1 MIRRA
6 RRVREQRS
14 VEMGAL
20 ISKKEKNNN
29 VATTEAT
36 TTVEQPKKQKV
47 GGFTAFRAS
56 LNRARYLSEDWVY
69 LLLLGSI
76 MSLLAL
82 FMDFITENTNKFHQW
97 AYDQADQIE
106 VGIWRIL
113 ATYGVWTMFFV
124 VMIFLAALL
133 TRLIAPQAIGSGI
146 PEIKTIFR
154 GVILKEY
161 LTMRTM
167 LAKFVGLTLTI
178 GCGLPLGKEGP
189 LVHMSSVVASQ
200 LSRLVHS
207 FQGIYENES
216 RSSEMLAA
224 GCAVGVA
231 CTFSAPIGGVLF
243 SIEVTS
249 VFFAVRNYWRGFFAA
264 GCAATISRVVTTL
277 LKDPELDFNA
287 QFQTR
292 FPTGKAFTLQEF
304 PIFAMMGFVLGIVGA
319 AFIVVHRNIVLF
331 LRRNDIAKMLFQR
344 YWMIYP
350 ILISFL
356 FGTITYPEALG
367 QFMAGRKKFTST
379 VPDLFN
385 NCIWSNTTYGET
397 CSETVTNSWTGLS
410 HENSIF
416 ISLVVF
422 QIVFFFLSIICSTL
436 PIPAGMFIS
445 AFVLG
450 AAFGRT
456 IGEIVAICLDG
467 EIESGGKMQSLYPG
481 VYAVIGA
488 AALAGA
494 ITHTVSVCVIVFEVT
509 GQIIT
514 LLPIMISVI
523 IAVTVCSY
531 LQPSIYDSV
540 IRIKHLPY
548 LPDIRHTP
556 SIFHT
561 ITVDRIMVT
570 PVKCIPRDCT
580 YRHVR
585 IALNTMP
592 KLRAFPVV
600 DSICLFYE
608 PISVTEA
615 KRLEEGK
622 RRVTAAIVRAATLT
636 SVGRGENGEGDGGDK
651 SPEPSRRRNRFTIV
665 PVSREGSLDNDDV
678 FEKKEEME
686 KEEEQRRL
694 KVEEQIR
701 QTLSV
706 QDGRP
711 KALSTTSILSV
722 PGLASN
728 YATVHSTIGVKPIPI
743 KSLSGF
749 LRSLT
754 RRNSTSRKKDSEEQT
769 MFDLVGE
776 ERYEWED
783 SILDE
788 SIDFSSVLV
797 DSTPFQIVSHSS
809 LFKVHSLFSLLGLNR
824 AYVTEQGRLVGVVA
838 LKEIRD
844 AIERGQSGQL
854 LPTAANEK
862 EDDEEEG
869 GEAKQEESSH
879 DVYDDD
885 SSDYEDNLQ
894 GKLEVVPRL
903 EEATTLVAS
912 DHLQL
917 QMMRQ
922 TMSSRESSLT
932 NLSRI
937 GSERAR
943 WRMDEMTTRRRRKG
957 LMSRRI
963 GMKGRETERR
973 AVNTPSSNE
982 SQLLGL
988 HRETT
993 TDDEGEVDQGKEKE
1007 VRGPP
1012 RIEVKRASEDTV
1024 GSLPWMPFAL
1034 QIDEEDEGN
1043 EMGVERTERRH
1054 RRHVQFHT
1062 GDAKCDCDEEE
1073 KSSG

>member
-1 MIRRA
+1 MIAIRRA

-133 TRLIAPQAIGSGI
+133 TRLIAPQAIAVPQKYVGKNSIRGSLDEEPVSSLISRQSGRGSGI

-397 CSETVTNSWTGLS
+397 CSE
-410 HENSIF
+410 
-416 ISLVVF
+416 
-422 QIVFFFLSIICSTL
+422 FFLSIICSTL

-556 SIFHT
+556 SI
-561 ITVDRIMVT
+561 
-570 PVKCIPRDCT
+570 
-580 YRHVR
+580 HVR

-600 DSICLFYE
+600 DSISSMALLGSVNRYTLLKMLNDQ
-608 PISVTEA
+608 VTEA

-932 NLSRI
+932 NLSR
-937 GSERAR
+937 
-943 WRMDEMTTRRRRKG
+943 
-957 LMSRRI
+957 
-963 GMKGRETERR
+963 
-973 AVNTPSSNE
+973 
-982 SQLLGL
+982 
-988 HRETT
+988 ETT

-1043 EMGVERTERRH
+1043 EMGVESFDPEQSEDIDGTSNSTREMRNAIVMKKRNQRFGTNGEIKNHMSLRKHSRS
-1054 RRHVQFHT
+1054 QAENI
-1062 GDAKCDCDEEE
+1062 GE
-1073 KSSG
+1073 

>member
-1 MIRRA
+1 M
-6 RRVREQRS
+6 
-14 VEMGAL
+14 
-20 ISKKEKNNN
+20 
-29 VATTEAT
+29 ATLTL
-36 TTVEQPKKQKV
+36 V
-47 GGFTAFRAS
+47 
-56 LNRARYLSEDWVY
+56 
-69 LLLLGSI
+69 
-76 MSLLAL
+76 
-82 FMDFITENTNKFHQW
+82 MDFITDNTNKFHQW
-97 AYDQADQIE
+97 AYDQAYQIDI
-106 VGIWRIL
+106 GIWRIL

-124 VMIFLAALL
+124 LMIGLAALL

-167 LAKFVGLTLTI
+167 LAKFVGLTLTL
-178 GCGLPLGKEGP
+178 GAGLPLGKEGP

-264 GCAATISRVVTTL
+264 ACAATISRVITTL
-277 LKDPELDFNA
+277 LKDPELDMNA

-292 FPTGKAFTLQEF
+292 FPTGKAYTLQEL
-304 PIFAMMGFVLGIVGA
+304 PIFVLIGFVLGIYGA
-319 AFIVVHRNIVLF
+319 TYIVVHRNIVLF
-331 LRRNDIAKMLFQR
+331 LRRNHIAKILFQKF
-344 YWMIYP
+344 WMIYP

-356 FGTITYPEALG
+356 FGTVTYPEALG
-367 QFMAGRKKFTST
+367 QFMTGRKKFTQT

-385 NCIWSNTTYGET
+385 NCIWSNTTFGDV
-397 CSETVTNSWTGLS
+397 CSESVTNSWTGQS

-422 QIVFFFLSIICSTL
+422 QIVFFFLTILCSTL

-445 AFVLG
+445 VFVLG

-467 EIESGGKMQSLYPG
+467 NIYSGGKMQSLYPG
-481 VYAVIGA
+481 AYAVIGA
-488 AALAGA
+488 AALSGA
-494 ITHTVSVCVIVFEVT
+494 VTHTVSVAVIVFEVT
-509 GQIIT
+509 GQMLL
-514 LLPIMISVI
+514 LLPVMISVI
-523 IAVTVCSY
+523 VAVAVCSY

-561 ITVDRIMVT
+561 ITVDKIMVT
-570 PVKCIPRDCT
+570 PVKCIPRDCS

-585 IALNTMP
+585 IALDAMP

-600 DSICLFYE
+600 DSTLNVADIVQ
-608 PISVTEA
+608 VTEA
-615 KRLEEGK
+615 KRREEAR
-622 RRVTAAIVRAATLT
+622 RRVRAAIVRAHSSTISA
-636 SVGRGENGEGDGGDK
+636 GKERGEDK
-651 SPEPSRRRNRFTIV
+651 EDEKNTEPFRRRKRFTIV
-665 PVSREGSLDNDDV
+665 PVSREGSIDHGEAEN
-678 FEKKEEME
+678 ERE
-686 KEEEQRRL
+686 KEEQRMYDCRQH
-694 KVEEQIR
+694 VEEQIR
-701 QTLSV
+701 QTLQV

-711 KALSTTSILSV
+711 KAGSTTSGRSV
-722 PGLASN
+722 SGITSN
-728 YATVHSTIGVKPIPI
+728 YATVHSTIGDPPVDHSIP
-743 KSLSGF
+743 GF
-749 LRSLT
+749 FRSLT
-754 RRNSTSRKKDSEEQT
+754 RPRSTSSRRKDSEEPVH
-769 MFDLVGE
+769 FDLVGE
-776 ERYEWED
+776 ERDAWEN
-783 SILDE
+783 SIMDE

-824 AYVTEQGRLVGVVA
+824 AYVTEQGKLVGVVA
-838 LKEIRD
+838 LKEIRE
-844 AIERGQSGQL
+844 AIEKGQSGQL
-854 LPTAANEK
+854 LPTTTNER
-862 EDDEEEG
+862 EGDEEEG
-869 GEAKQEESSH
+869 GDGKGEESAH

-885 SSDYEDNLQ
+885 STDYEDNLQ

-943 WRMDEMTTRRRRKG
+943 WRMDEMTMRRRRKG
-957 LMSRRI
+957 PIPRSELKR
-963 GMKGRETERR
+963 RETER
-973 AVNTPSSNE
+973 
-982 SQLLGL
+982 
-988 HRETT
+988 
-993 TDDEGEVDQGKEKE
+993 
-1007 VRGPP
+1007 
-1012 RIEVKRASEDTV
+1012 
-1024 GSLPWMPFAL
+1024 
-1034 QIDEEDEGN
+1034 
-1043 EMGVERTERRH
+1043 
-1054 RRHVQFHT
+1054 QF
-1062 GDAKCDCDEEE
+1062 
-1073 KSSG
+1073 